1 MGDFAHINEPRFHFD
16 IHEPLPCV
24 YSVQD
29 ELDMEE
35 KFSVDTDPLV
45 GVPERPN
52 SNGTSNIVQNE
63 SIVDMD
69 FAESHTITR
78 NSRLKKIPSEM

>member
-1 MGDFAHINEPRFHFD
+1 M
-16 IHEPLPCV
+16 HEPLPCV
-24 YSVQD
+24 HNVQD
-29 ELDMEE
+29 ESDMEE
-35 KFSVDTDPLV
+35 KFSLDTVPLV
-45 GVPERPN
+45 GIPERPN

-63 SIVDMD
+63 GIVDMD